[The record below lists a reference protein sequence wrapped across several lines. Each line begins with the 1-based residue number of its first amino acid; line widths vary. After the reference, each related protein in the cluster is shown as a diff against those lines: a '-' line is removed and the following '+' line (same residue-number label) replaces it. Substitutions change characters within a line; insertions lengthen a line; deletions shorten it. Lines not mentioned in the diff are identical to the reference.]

1 MYWKKPPSCIN
12 KWNNKFLYSELI
24 IFKFHPLVCSLFAQN
39 NQLFVLWWFSSC
51 SIFHAMF
58 YFLFALNERE
68 SRGKTFD
75 FKQCNVLSVIFC
87 DKNNITFDILLIVYN
102 ANQTKVCNDPFCYRR
117 GEEIGLKRSTQ
128 QTSSFE
134 IVRDLG

>member
-1 MYWKKPPSCIN
+1 
-12 KWNNKFLYSELI
+12 
-24 IFKFHPLVCSLFAQN
+24 
-39 NQLFVLWWFSSC
+39 
-51 SIFHAMF
+51 MF
-58 YFLFALNERE
+58 YFLFALNGRE

-102 ANQTKVCNDPFCYRR
+102 ANQTKVCNDDPFCYRR

-134 IVRDLG
+134 IVRDLGEKNQRA